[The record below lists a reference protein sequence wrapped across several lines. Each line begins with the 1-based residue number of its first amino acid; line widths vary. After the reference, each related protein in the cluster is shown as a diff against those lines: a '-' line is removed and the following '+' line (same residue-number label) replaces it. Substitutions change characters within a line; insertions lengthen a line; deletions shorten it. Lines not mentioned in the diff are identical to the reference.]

1 MADETRNEAEQ
12 PDRKTERKQ
21 YVLQLIMDAETF
33 QMTLGG
39 TPIPICLGQM
49 MVDEAG
55 RILATMRVAA
65 DAKIEEQQRA
75 RAAQNAS
82 RTRQVLGRIKQ

>member
-1 MADETRNEAEQ
+1 MADENKNEAPEAE
-12 PDRKTERKQ
+12 KLAERKR
-21 YVLQLIMDAETF
+21 YVLQLILDAETF

-75 RAAQNAS
+75 RAASNAS
-82 RTRQVLGRIKQ
+82 RTREVLGRIKQ